1 MSFPSDVRGIY
12 QSQLEVEDPDTQIT
26 EQKIVV
32 AYVKKPEI
40 LFRGPSS
47 DPEVKLTT
55 DQTYSNRTLGTN
67 ATVKISDS
75 ENFGTGAAVPKTLN
89 FKRNGEVRMDD
100 GTE

>member
-1 MSFPSDVRGIY
+1 MSFPTDVRGIY
-12 QSQLEVEDPDTQIT
+12 QSEMEVEVPKTSISA
-26 EQKIVV
+26 KVV
-32 AYVKKPEI
+32 VVTYVKKPEI